1 MLNSC
6 EAMFND
12 IFESNFLNCY
22 SNLGL
27 VNIHN
32 NPHTI
37 SVNAFIIS
45 DQYWPKFEDNFN
57 VKLPQIISNRLDT
70 YKKYFEGYKV
80 E

>member
-1 MLNSC
+1 ML
-6 EAMFND
+6 ND
-12 IFESNFLNCY
+12 IFESNFLNCN

-27 VNIHN
+27 VNRHK

-37 SVNAFIIS
+37 SVNALIIS

-57 VKLPQIISNRLDT
+57 VKLPQIINNCLDT
-70 YKKYFEGYKV
+70 YKKYYEKIKV